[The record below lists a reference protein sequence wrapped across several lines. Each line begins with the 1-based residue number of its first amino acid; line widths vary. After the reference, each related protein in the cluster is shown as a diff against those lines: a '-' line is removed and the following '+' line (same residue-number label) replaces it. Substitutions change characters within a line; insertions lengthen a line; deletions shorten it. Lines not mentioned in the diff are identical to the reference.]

1 MTSVWRVAKVD
12 HVAKAKS
19 VGAIERRGAAQLGLA
34 PQSRLGE
41 KRDMKLMRLGAKGSE
56 KPAVWASDEEAFDA
70 SSVTRDFGP
79 AFFAEDGLSSLR
91 KAVASGTLPRV
102 KLAGVRIGP
111 PLARPGKF
119 MAVGLNYSDH
129 ARETNAAIPERPIF
143 FDKATTSMNGPYDDI
158 VLPANYATV
167 DPEVELAFVLGK
179 RAKRVSRAEALAY
192 VAGYFICNDVS
203 ERTAQTKEGGQWYRG
218 KSFDTFA
225 PIGPYLV
232 TADEVSDPHRLS
244 LLLSVNGE
252 VRQRGNTS
260 SFIFDIPR
268 LIEFM
273 SRNVTLEPGDIV
285 TTGTPP
291 GVGMAREPPLY
302 LHAGEV
308 LELEIDGLGKQRS
321 PLVAEAE

>member
-1 MTSVWRVAKVD
+1 
-12 HVAKAKS
+12 
-19 VGAIERRGAAQLGLA
+19 
-34 PQSRLGE
+34 
-41 KRDMKLMRLGAKGSE
+41 MKLMRLGAKGSE
-56 KPAVWASDEEAFDA
+56 KPAVWASEEEAFDA
-70 SSVTRDFGP
+70 SSVTPDFGP
-79 AFFAEDGLSSLR
+79 AFFAEGGLASLR
-91 KAVASGTLPRV
+91 EAVAKGKLPRI
-102 KLAGVRIGP
+102 KLAGVRVGA

-129 ARETNAAIPERPIF
+129 ARETNAPIPERPIF

-158 VLPANYATV
+158 VLPSNYPTV

-179 RAKRVSRAEALAY
+179 RAKRVSRAEALDC

-203 ERTAQTKEGGQWYRG
+203 ERTAQQKEGGQWYRG

-225 PIGPYLV
+225 PIGPYVV
-232 TADEVSDPHRLS
+232 TADEVPDPHRLS
-244 LLLSVNGE
+244 LTLRVNGE

-260 SFIFDIPR
+260 SFIFDIPK

-273 SRNVTLEPGDIV
+273 SRNITLEPGDII

-291 GVGMAREPPLY
+291 GVGVARNPPVF

-308 LELEIDGLGKQRS
+308 MELEIDGLGGQRS
-321 PLVAEAE
+321 TLVAEP

>member
-1 MTSVWRVAKVD
+1 
-12 HVAKAKS
+12 
-19 VGAIERRGAAQLGLA
+19 
-34 PQSRLGE
+34 
-41 KRDMKLMRLGAKGSE
+41 MKLMRLGAKGSE
-56 KPAVWASDEEAFDA
+56 KPAVWASKEEAFDA

-79 AFFAEDGLSSLR
+79 AFFAEGGLASLGE
-91 KAVASGTLPRV
+91 AVEKGKLPRI
-102 KLAGVRIGP
+102 KLAGLRIGA

-129 ARETNAAIPERPIF
+129 ARETNAPIPERPIF
-143 FDKATTSMNGPYDDI
+143 FDKATTSINGPYDDI
-158 VLPANYATV
+158 VLPSNYATV

-179 RAKRVSRAEALAY
+179 RAKRVSRKEALDY

-203 ERTAQTKEGGQWYRG
+203 ERTAQQKEGGQWYRG

-225 PIGPYLV
+225 PIGPYVV
-232 TADEVSDPHRLS
+232 TADEVPDPHALS
-244 LLLSVNGE
+244 LTLRVNGE

-260 SFIFDIPR
+260 SFIFDIPK

-273 SRNVTLEPGDIV
+273 SRNITLEPGDII

-291 GVGMAREPPLY
+291 GVGVARNPPVF

-308 LELEIDGLGKQRS
+308 MELEIDGLGGQRS
-321 PLVAEAE
+321 TLVVEP